1 MLAPPQRPVPAPGS
15 QGADVSSPPVVGVGV
30 GISQPANF
38 GTKRF
43 GDLPHA
49 ATDIRQIVPLLAD
62 LARRHNQDLRFT
74 TLVGTEATKQAI
86 FDAIR
91 SAVAPLPP
99 GGLLVF
105 VLAGHATE
113 VPDVSGDEKIL
124 GYCCDQVFPT
134 ADWPILDDEMLA
146 LWTERPDITI
156 FAIADTCTA
165 ESVVAELNFAPTER
179 HMQLFHLAADLLPP
193 RPASPVIRYHEVKE
207 GPTII
212 QFAASVRGTDAGEVG
227 LGEGRSGRLTDA
239 IIATSQDEKNLSS
252 YRSWFLTIDEQL
264 RRTSVQVPALYVRTN
279 RGKAVID
286 AHPAF
291 LQAGT

>member
-1 MLAPPQRPVPAPGS
+1 M
-15 QGADVSSPPVVGVGV
+15 SSPPVVGVGV

-43 GDLPHA
+43 EDLPHA
-49 ATDIRQIVPLLAD
+49 ATDIRQIVPLLSD

-165 ESVVAELNFAPTER
+165 ESVVVELNFAPTER
-179 HMQLFHLAADLLPP
+179 HMQLLHLAADL
-193 RPASPVIRYHEVKE
+193 IKE

-239 IIATSQDEKNLSS
+239 IIATCQDEKRLSS

-286 AHPAF
+286 ARPAF

>member
-1 MLAPPQRPVPAPGS
+1 MAREDLRAPPLSQRAVHRESLVRIPRRTQMRAPLRRPVLAPGS
-15 QGADVSSPPVVGVGV
+15 QGADVSSPPVVGVGI

-99 GGLLVF
+99 GGLFVF
-105 VLAGHATE
+105 VLAGHT
-113 VPDVSGDEKIL
+113 
-124 GYCCDQVFPT
+124 T
-134 ADWPILDDEMLA
+134 EMLA

-239 IIATSQDEKNLSS
+239 IIATSQDEKHLSS